1 MTEIFAIFALI
12 IYPNISRTFS
22 NHTGVFNF
30 FSKKSQSDEKLFFT
44 TDIHSHVVPGIDDGS
59 PSVERSVELVE
70 RMMGWGLE
78 KLIVTPHVTQDT
90 FENTPEIISGAYS
103 ELQDGLHQAGIE
115 VDMDYS
121 AEYRV
126 DEMFVEQLEA
136 GIVRRLHGNFLL
148 VENSYIQEAYNLDQ
162 ILFQIS
168 MKGFRPILAHP
179 ERYIYYYDKRH
190 RYDELHGNGILFQVN
205 LLSLAGYY
213 GKEPKKIAEMLI
225 EKDYVDF
232 VGTDLHRRAHAEIIE
247 KYIGSKD
254 YRRHREKLE
263 DRIMNDEFR
272 VPSEK

>member
-59 PSVERSVELVE
+59 PSVERSVELVQ

-90 FENTPEIISGAYS
+90 FENTPDIISGAYS
-103 ELQDGLHQAGIE
+103 ELQEGLSQAGIE
-115 VDMDYS
+115 IDMDYS

-126 DEMFVEQLEA
+126 DEMFVEQLEE

-179 ERYIYYYDKRH
+179 ERYIYYYDKRQ

-263 DRIMNDEFR
+263 GRIMNDQLR

>member
-1 MTEIFAIFALI
+1 M
-12 IYPNISRTFS
+12 
-22 NHTGVFNF
+22 FNF
-30 FSKKSQSDEKLFFT
+30 FSKKSQSDDKLFFT
-44 TDIHSHVVPGIDDGS
+44 TDIHSHLVPGIDDGS

-103 ELQDGLHQAGIE
+103 ELQEGLHQAGIE

-263 DRIMNDEFR
+263 GRIMNDRLR

>member
-1 MTEIFAIFALI
+1 M
-12 IYPNISRTFS
+12 
-22 NHTGVFNF
+22 FNF

-59 PSVERSVELVE
+59 PSVERSVELVQ

-78 KLIVTPHVTQDT
+78 KFIVTPHVTQDT
-90 FENTPEIISGAYS
+90 FENTPDIISGAYS
-103 ELQDGLHQAGIE
+103 ELQEGLRQAGIE
-115 VDMDYS
+115 IDMDYS

-126 DEMFVEQLEA
+126 DEMFVEQLEE

-179 ERYIYYYDKRH
+179 ERYIYYYDKRQ

-263 DRIMNDEFR
+263 GRIMNDQLR

>member
-59 PSVERSVELVE
+59 PSVERSVELVQ

-90 FENTPEIISGAYS
+90 FENTPDIISGAYS
-103 ELQDGLHQAGIE
+103 ELQEGLRQAGIE
-115 VDMDYS
+115 IDMDYS

-126 DEMFVEQLEA
+126 DEMFVEQLEE

-179 ERYIYYYDKRH
+179 ERYIYYYDKRQ

-263 DRIMNDEFR
+263 GRIMNDQLR

>member
-190 RYDELHGNGILFQVN
+190 RYDELHGNGILFQIN

-263 DRIMNDEFR
+263 GRIMNDEFR